1 MTGVRP
7 SPAGGLRAA
16 SGSKAR
22 LSPQEN
28 PPAARYARGV
38 DFTREVAPEDRVRS
52 IRDVEDSETMR
63 AERDRRG
70 GVELGANGILT
81 KRFERR
87 DLIELARDLIAQLAG
102 EA

>member
-1 MTGVRP
+1 M
-7 SPAGGLRAA
+7 
-16 SGSKAR
+16 
-22 LSPQEN
+22 
-28 PPAARYARGV
+28 
-38 DFTREVAPEDRVRS
+38 RS